1 VANPAKVILDT
12 RSFIAKQSGFAIKGL
27 ATLTDTPQ
35 HPRPDYQDLA
45 TALDAADAELT
56 AAESHGVLCG
66 MSCARGKV
74 PLSEWLEQVFEPLDL
89 DNSFIR
95 EACQLL
101 TGLYENTRTQL
112 YDPDIGFEPLL
123 PDDNTPLEYR
133 TEALAQWCQGF
144 TYGLAAGGLSRD
156 RELPADTRELI
167 EDMVQIAR
175 AGHQA
180 DGEEEHDEDAYIQVY
195 EYVRMGVLL
204 INEELQPMEPPEA
217 TRH

>member
-1 VANPAKVILDT
+1 M
-12 RSFIAKQSGFAIKGL
+12 SE
-27 ATLTDTPQ
+27 TPE
-35 HPRPDYQDLA
+35 HPRPDFPDLA
-45 TALDAADAELT
+45 AALDDADAELS
-56 AAESHGVLCG
+56 AAESHGLLCG
-66 MSCARGKV
+66 MSCARGLL

-95 EACQLL
+95 KACQLL
-101 TGLYENTRTQL
+101 TGLYENTRIQL
-112 YDPDIGFEPLL
+112 HDPEIGFELLL
-123 PDDNTPLEYR
+123 PEDKASLEQR

-156 RELPADTRELI
+156 RELPPDTRELI

-175 AGHQA
+175 AGH
-180 DGEEEHDEDAYIQVY
+180 DGENEQDQDEDAYMQVY

-204 INEELQPMEPPEA
+204 IHEELQPVDQPEP